1 MRKLWHRMNKYVMK
15 LFLTVTGSSGGGGTT
30 EGFMERVGFGLSL
43 YGQWGLKCGDP
54 GKGHSRQRE
63 QWREKSKNIIWW
75 SKTPSCTE
83 DGMKLSFLPSYW
95 KEILYKKPLAPWEAQ
110 AQLWMLML
118 LPFLSNIFSGVL
130 KTGSVIAVVPRW
142 PSAEVQGKL
151 QQMLLSWPGPGHVSP
166 GPGRARLQHQRV
178 PVPVLWIISSASM
191 FKRQTTCSTC
201 LLVFIA
207 CFNDTYHFT
216 TTNLF
221 LVLC

>member
-1 MRKLWHRMNKYVMK
+1 MDSGVWNVEIQEKDIQGRENNGERRAKILSDEVRHQAALRMAWNC
-15 LFLTVTGSSGGGGTT
+15 L
-30 EGFMERVGFGLSL
+30 
-43 YGQWGLKCGDP
+43 
-54 GKGHSRQRE
+54 
-63 QWREKSKNIIWW
+63 
-75 SKTPSCTE
+75 
-83 DGMKLSFLPSYW
+83 FLPSYW

-118 LPFLSNIFSGVL
+118 LPFLSNIFSGVF
-130 KTGSVIAVVPRW
+130 KTASVIAVVPRR

-166 GPGRARLQHQRV
+166 DPGRARLQHQRV

-216 TTNLF
+216 TANLF